1 MILFDTNIVIDARD
15 QRSAE
20 GAWAAELVAEAVR
33 SGGAGVNAIGFA
45 ELCVG
50 QPEGADVESE
60 LLAAGFT
67 VLDLPAGASV
77 ICDRAYTKYRRA
89 RRRSGGGEAPRVPLP
104 DFFIGAHAELMGWP
118 LATRDTERYRRYFPN
133 VKLIEPTHAR
143 ARGNG

>member
-1 MILFDTNIVIDARD
+1 VILFDTNVVIDARG
-15 QRSAE
+15 QRSVGGTA
-20 GAWAAELVAEAVR
+20 AAELVAEAVR
-33 SGGAGVNAIGFA
+33 SGGAGVNAIVFA

-67 VLDLPAGASV
+67 VLDLPAAASL
-77 ICDRAYTKYRRA
+77 ICGRAYTNYRLA
-89 RRRSGGGEAPRVPLP
+89 RRRAGGGDAPRVPLP

-118 LATRDTERYRRYFPN
+118 LASSDTERYRRYFPN
-133 VKLIEPTHAR
+133 VKLIEPTRAR